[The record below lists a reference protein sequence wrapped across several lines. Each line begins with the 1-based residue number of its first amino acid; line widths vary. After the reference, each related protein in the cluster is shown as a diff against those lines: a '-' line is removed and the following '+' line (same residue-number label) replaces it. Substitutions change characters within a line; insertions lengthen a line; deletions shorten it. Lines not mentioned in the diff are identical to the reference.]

1 MRPLFYWPGVIIDT
15 VIERHRYSPPS
26 GHRKPELPSPQL
38 VVPRPRERRG
48 AAVSFAVHAALIIA
62 IFWKGAALLAGAGDG
77 PGPRGGGGGGGRQAL
92 HLFLLSGA
100 SAPQQIAMP
109 PAPTVTITKLPLPDP
124 IKLELPKVQPAPPPV
139 PTQVAATPGTGN
151 GTTGGPGE
159 GPGSGGGKGAGVGPG
174 TGNDSGPGTGGN
186 GRYILPASPKLM
198 ILAPDCFKGHTEAL
212 FSVDVEGRVTEVE
225 LLPPPKNADCRDVM
239 LKRFKGN
246 LFTPAMAHGV
256 PVPSVFKMGF
266 AR

>member
-1 MRPLFYWPGVIIDT
+1 M
-15 VIERHRYSPPS
+15 IERHRYSPPS
-26 GHRKPELPSPQL
+26 GHRKPELPSPLL
-38 VVPRPRERRG
+38 VVPGPRERRG
-48 AAVSFAVHAALIIA
+48 AAISFAVHAALIIA

-100 SAPQQIAMP
+100 NAPQQIAMP

-174 TGNDSGPGTGGN
+174 VGNDSGPGRGG
-186 GRYILPASPKLM
+186 GPQILIASPKLT
-198 ILAPDCFKGHTEAL
+198 I
-212 FSVDVEGRVTEVE
+212 
-225 LLPPPKNADCRDVM
+225 LPPPCFRGHMVAMVSVSADGKVTDVELQPPPKDAGCRETVVKQLM
-239 LKRFKGN
+239 ANQFY
-246 LFTPAMAHGV
+246 PAKTLEGV
-256 PVPSVFKMGF
+256 PIMSVVPLQIS
-266 AR
+266 R